1 MKIDH
6 TAKTI
11 TASSWELFAVTNY
24 LNRCLTNEE
33 RKTWKVNIVTRN
45 NTVTDYK
52 ASKDLG

>member
-11 TASSWELFAVTNY
+11 TASAWELFAVTNY

-33 RKTWKVNIVTRN
+33 RKTWKVNIEQPKNNEVKTTR
-45 NTVTDYK
+45 
-52 ASKDLG
+52 